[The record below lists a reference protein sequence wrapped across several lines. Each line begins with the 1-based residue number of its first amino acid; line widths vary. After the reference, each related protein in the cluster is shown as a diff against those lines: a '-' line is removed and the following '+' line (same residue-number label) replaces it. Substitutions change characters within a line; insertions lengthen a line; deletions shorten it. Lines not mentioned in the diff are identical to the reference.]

1 MKGKIIG
8 IVIVVMLAITGV
20 AGYFTYQKAEAEEKA
35 DTEKMNKI
43 KESENQFSKTEEHTE
58 EKKVAEE
65 ENARQPAEDIVIDE
79 ENRKDEAAK
88 THYENKYFSIDVPED
103 WIGYWDVI
111 EEENSLYVDQILYR
125 LSYKPPVENYGGG
138 AEIYILDMSD
148 TSVPLS
154 VYRASIP
161 NYAEEVGVV
170 SFADYD
176 VFVME
181 VGGGFFWDGGAKITL
196 K

>member
-1 MKGKIIG
+1 M
-8 IVIVVMLAITGV
+8 A
-20 AGYFTYQKAEAEEKA
+20 YDEK
-35 DTEKMNKI
+35 D
-43 KESENQFSKTEEHTE
+43 
-58 EKKVAEE
+58 V
-65 ENARQPAEDIVIDE
+65 
-79 ENRKDEAAK
+79 AAK

-138 AEIYILDMSD
+138 TEIYILDISD

-161 NYAEEVGVV
+161 DYAEESRGCIIETVINSV
-170 SFADYD
+170 
-176 VFVME
+176 
-181 VGGGFFWDGGAKITL
+181 
-196 K
+196 

>member
-1 MKGKIIG
+1 
-8 IVIVVMLAITGV
+8 MLLA
-20 AGYFTYQKAEAEEKA
+20 YDEK
-35 DTEKMNKI
+35 D
-43 KESENQFSKTEEHTE
+43 
-58 EKKVAEE
+58 V
-65 ENARQPAEDIVIDE
+65 
-79 ENRKDEAAK
+79 AAK

-138 AEIYILDMSD
+138 TEIYILDISD

-161 NYAEEVGVV
+161 DYAEESRGCI
-170 SFADYD
+170 SSTERDFPL
-176 VFVME
+176 
-181 VGGGFFWDGGAKITL
+181 KISLLKKIIYHQCIVKLLTL
-196 K
+196 ESVRKTLSCKLFYSL

>member
-1 MKGKIIG
+1 MLPIRAEDLLLYVWTQAKNIILNL
-8 IVIVVMLAITGV
+8 IKWEVMLLA
-20 AGYFTYQKAEAEEKA
+20 YDEK
-35 DTEKMNKI
+35 D
-43 KESENQFSKTEEHTE
+43 
-58 EKKVAEE
+58 V
-65 ENARQPAEDIVIDE
+65 
-79 ENRKDEAAK
+79 AAK

-138 AEIYILDMSD
+138 TEIYILDISD

-161 NYAEEVGVV
+161 DYAEESRGCIIHEYVKL
-170 SFADYD
+170 F
-176 VFVME
+176 
-181 VGGGFFWDGGAKITL
+181 L
-196 K
+196 

>member
-1 MKGKIIG
+1 MLPIRAEDLLLYVWTQAKNIILNL
-8 IVIVVMLAITGV
+8 IKWEVMLLA
-20 AGYFTYQKAEAEEKA
+20 YDEK
-35 DTEKMNKI
+35 D
-43 KESENQFSKTEEHTE
+43 
-58 EKKVAEE
+58 V
-65 ENARQPAEDIVIDE
+65 
-79 ENRKDEAAK
+79 AAK

-138 AEIYILDMSD
+138 TEIYILDISD

-161 NYAEEVGVV
+161 DYAEESRGC
-170 SFADYD
+170 
-176 VFVME
+176 
-181 VGGGFFWDGGAKITL
+181 IIH
-196 K
+196 

>member
-1 MKGKIIG
+1 MEDLLLYVWTQAKNIILNL
-8 IVIVVMLAITGV
+8 IKWEVMLLA
-20 AGYFTYQKAEAEEKA
+20 YDEK
-35 DTEKMNKI
+35 D
-43 KESENQFSKTEEHTE
+43 
-58 EKKVAEE
+58 V
-65 ENARQPAEDIVIDE
+65 
-79 ENRKDEAAK
+79 AAK

-138 AEIYILDMSD
+138 TEIYILDISD

-161 NYAEEVGVV
+161 DYAEESRGC
-170 SFADYD
+170 
-176 VFVME
+176 
-181 VGGGFFWDGGAKITL
+181 IIH
-196 K
+196 

>member
-1 MKGKIIG
+1 MLPIRAEDLLLYVWTQAKNIILNL
-8 IVIVVMLAITGV
+8 IKWEVMLLA
-20 AGYFTYQKAEAEEKA
+20 YDEK
-35 DTEKMNKI
+35 D
-43 KESENQFSKTEEHTE
+43 
-58 EKKVAEE
+58 V
-65 ENARQPAEDIVIDE
+65 
-79 ENRKDEAAK
+79 AAK

-138 AEIYILDMSD
+138 AEIYILDISD

-161 NYAEEVGVV
+161 DYAEESRGC
-170 SFADYD
+170 
-176 VFVME
+176 
-181 VGGGFFWDGGAKITL
+181 IIH
-196 K
+196 

>member
-1 MKGKIIG
+1 
-8 IVIVVMLAITGV
+8 MLLA
-20 AGYFTYQKAEAEEKA
+20 YDEK
-35 DTEKMNKI
+35 D
-43 KESENQFSKTEEHTE
+43 
-58 EKKVAEE
+58 V
-65 ENARQPAEDIVIDE
+65 
-79 ENRKDEAAK
+79 AAK

-138 AEIYILDMSD
+138 TEIYILDISD

-161 NYAEEVGVV
+161 DLQKRVGGV
-170 SFADYD
+170 SFTERDSPL
-176 VFVME
+176 
-181 VGGGFFWDGGAKITL
+181 KIPSIKKIIYHQCIIQLLTL
-196 K
+196 KPVRKTLSCKLFYSL

>member
-1 MKGKIIG
+1 MNHLEVTLASKIRRLQNLYNRISVESG
-8 IVIVVMLAITGV
+8 YREQVMDN
-20 AGYFTYQKAEAEEKA
+20 TYMVN
-35 DTEKMNKI
+35 DLWN
-43 KESENQFSKTEEHTE
+43 
-58 EKKVAEE
+58 
-65 ENARQPAEDIVIDE
+65 
-79 ENRKDEAAK
+79 
-88 THYENKYFSIDVPED
+88 YSI
-103 WIGYWDVI
+103 
-111 EEENSLYVDQILYR
+111 
-125 LSYKPPVENYGGG
+125 GGG

-154 VYRASIP
+154 VYRASIRD
-161 NYAEEVGVV
+161 YAEEVGVV

>member
-1 MKGKIIG
+1 MEDLLLYVWTQAKNIILNL
-8 IVIVVMLAITGV
+8 IKWEVMLLA
-20 AGYFTYQKAEAEEKA
+20 YDEK
-35 DTEKMNKI
+35 D
-43 KESENQFSKTEEHTE
+43 
-58 EKKVAEE
+58 V
-65 ENARQPAEDIVIDE
+65 
-79 ENRKDEAAK
+79 AAK

-138 AEIYILDMSD
+138 AEIYILDISD

-161 NYAEEVGVV
+161 DYAEESRGC
-170 SFADYD
+170 
-176 VFVME
+176 
-181 VGGGFFWDGGAKITL
+181 IIH
-196 K
+196 

>member
-1 MKGKIIG
+1 MKTNVYHIPCVQGH
-8 IVIVVMLAITGV
+8 
-20 AGYFTYQKAEAEEKA
+20 EAEIEGAAQVIREGGLVAIPTETVYGLGADALNEK
-35 DTEKMNKI
+35 D
-43 KESENQFSKTEEHTE
+43 
-58 EKKVAEE
+58 V
-65 ENARQPAEDIVIDE
+65 
-79 ENRKDEAAK
+79 AAK

-138 AEIYILDMSD
+138 TEIYILDISD

-161 NYAEEVGVV
+161 DYAEESRGC
-170 SFADYD
+170 
-176 VFVME
+176 
-181 VGGGFFWDGGAKITL
+181 IIH
-196 K
+196 

>member
-1 MKGKIIG
+1 
-8 IVIVVMLAITGV
+8 MLLA
-20 AGYFTYQKAEAEEKA
+20 YDEK
-35 DTEKMNKI
+35 D
-43 KESENQFSKTEEHTE
+43 
-58 EKKVAEE
+58 V
-65 ENARQPAEDIVIDE
+65 
-79 ENRKDEAAK
+79 AAK

-138 AEIYILDMSD
+138 AEIYILDISD

-161 NYAEEVGVV
+161 DYAEESRGCIIR
-170 SFADYD
+170 DYEKKS
-176 VFVME
+176 VNNN
-181 VGGGFFWDGGAKITL
+181 L
-196 K
+196 L

>member
-1 MKGKIIG
+1 MLLYVWTQAKNIILNL
-8 IVIVVMLAITGV
+8 IKWEVMLLA
-20 AGYFTYQKAEAEEKA
+20 YDEK
-35 DTEKMNKI
+35 D
-43 KESENQFSKTEEHTE
+43 
-58 EKKVAEE
+58 V
-65 ENARQPAEDIVIDE
+65 
-79 ENRKDEAAK
+79 AAK

-103 WIGYWDVI
+103 WIGYRDII

-161 NYAEEVGVV
+161 DYAEEVGVV